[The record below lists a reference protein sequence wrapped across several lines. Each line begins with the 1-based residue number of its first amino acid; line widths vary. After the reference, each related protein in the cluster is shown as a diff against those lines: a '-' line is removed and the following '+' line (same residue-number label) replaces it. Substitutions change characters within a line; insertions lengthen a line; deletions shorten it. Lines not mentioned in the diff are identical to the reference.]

1 MGVGVCCASRQTVI
15 CASASGHRS
24 NSAAEFSP
32 SDFYVIFACVCVLFF
47 FLFFFFINTLGS
59 ANMSSEVLT
68 AKKVFERWLASNSNI
83 AVLP

>member
-24 NSAAEFSP
+24 NSAAEFSL

-47 FLFFFFINTLGS
+47 L

>member
-24 NSAAEFSP
+24 NSAAEFSL
-32 SDFYVIFACVCVLFF
+32 SDFYVIFACVCVCA
-47 FLFFFFINTLGS
+47 FFFFINTLGS

>member
-1 MGVGVCCASRQTVI
+1 MGVGACCASRQTVI

-24 NSAAEFSP
+24 NSAAEFSL
-32 SDFYVIFACVCVLFF
+32 SDFNVIFACVCAFF
-47 FLFFFFINTLGS
+47 KNTLGS

>member
-1 MGVGVCCASRQTVI
+1 MGVGVCCASRQTVT

-24 NSAAEFSP
+24 NSAAEFSL
-32 SDFYVIFACVCVLFF
+32 SDFYVIFACVCV
-47 FLFFFFINTLGS
+47 LFFFFINTLGS
-59 ANMSSEVLT
+59 ANMSSEVQT

>member
-24 NSAAEFSP
+24 NSAAEFSL
-32 SDFYVIFACVCVLFF
+32 SDFNVIFVCVCVCAFF
-47 FLFFFFINTLGS
+47 KNTLGS
-59 ANMSSEVLT
+59 ANMSSEVLI

>member
-24 NSAAEFSP
+24 NSAAEFSL
-32 SDFYVIFACVCVLFF
+32 SDFYVIFACVCAF
-47 FLFFFFINTLGS
+47 FFFFINTLGS